1 MATTYTV
8 ALQNKVS
15 GEAQKALADV
25 ERLTAALGAA
35 EQRRARP
42 SFSPPSGRDWE
53 RTAAAAQRAAD
64 KERTAQLRL
73 NAEAMRSAQQMEDAK
88 RNAAFRRL
96 QAQQR
101 EEERFTRYKIGLMRK
116 EAAEQA
122 RLDKQRAAF
131 RPLAAHTPGGGIGG
145 MAGGLIAGGVGAA
158 AVGAAAYV
166 GGQAVDAV
174 KLIEASRMRLT
185 ASLGSADRA
194 AREMKDAF
202 RIAEKTVF
210 DPDEMVNAM
219 AKLSTYFKDDETR
232 RYVLGAI
239 SDFATQ
245 SGTGTEGLNRAI
257 KAVSDVKSK
266 GTLQAEELKN
276 QLGDLGLSATAVY
289 NEVAEILHL
298 KGKTDEEKA
307 KQVQDLMRKAQV
319 SADVGVQAI
328 TAAMRKQAGGGKAGE
343 FSIKSAGTLEG
354 QLSNIRKGLL
364 TLFAM
369 ADIDKWPAMESLKK
383 ALGDIGGLFATDS
396 KEGAKMM
403 AAVKSYTSGLA
414 TIFGVVAKAM
424 WAISYPARLVVE
436 LVGQAMDA
444 IGDYNFQGLFDMGAW
459 KRLGTDMVL
468 GIVEGVKNAA
478 SYLYTTFTEVA
489 GGAVT
494 AVRDKLGIR
503 SPSRVMME
511 QGAYTAQGFA
521 LGLEK
526 GASQIQAAGRGLA
539 DLEIAPTTTISPRGG
554 MAANGAG
561 LNVTFQNTFQVGAAQ
576 DAAAF
581 VREVGPLL
589 ETQAE
594 MAIDRVFGRYVA
606 QGAG

>member
-25 ERLTAALGAA
+25 ERLTSALNAA

-42 SFSPPSGRDWE
+42 AFSPPSGRDWE
-53 RTAAAAQRAAD
+53 STAQAAQRAAE
-64 KERTAQLRL
+64 KEQTAQLRL

-101 EEERFTRYKIGLMRK
+101 EEEKFTRYKLGLMRK
-116 EAAEQA
+116 EVAAQA
-122 RLDKQRAAF
+122 AADKQRAAF
-131 RPLAAHTPGGGIGG
+131 RPLKAYSPGGGIGG
-145 MAGGLIAGGVGAA
+145 MAGGLVAGGIGAA
-158 AVGAAAYV
+158 ALGAAAYV
-166 GGQAVDAV
+166 GEQAVDAV
-174 KLIEASRMRLT
+174 KLIESSRMRLT

-289 NEVAEILHL
+289 NEVADILHL

-307 KQVQDLMRKAQV
+307 KQVQALMKKAQV

-328 TAAMRKQAGGGKAGE
+328 TSAMRKQAGGGKAGE

-354 QLSNIRKGLL
+354 QISNIRKGLL

-369 ADIDKWPAMESLKK
+369 ADIDKWPAMDSLKK
-383 ALGDIGGLFATDS
+383 ALGDIAGLFATDS

-414 TIFGVVAKAM
+414 TMFGLVAKAM
-424 WAISYPARLVVE
+424 WAISYPARLVVD
-436 LVGQAMDA
+436 LVGKAMDT
-444 IGDYNFQGLFDMGAW
+444 IQDYNFQGVFDVGAW
-459 KRLGTDMVL
+459 KRLGVDMVL
-468 GIVEGVKNAA
+468 GIVEGVKSAA
-478 SYLYTTFTEVA
+478 TSLYGTVTEIA
-489 GGAVT
+489 GGAVV

-511 QGAYTAQGFA
+511 QGAYAVEGFA
-521 LGLEK
+521 RGLA
-526 GASQIQAAGRGLA
+526 GGSDMVQAAGRA
-539 DLEIAPTTTISPRGG
+539 ISDVDIAPSFSVNPRDTNGRAG
-554 MAANGAG
+554 GAG
-561 LNVTFQNTFQVGAAQ
+561 ITFQNTFQISSVQ
-576 DAAAF
+576 DPASF
-581 VREVGPLL
+581 VRDVGPLL
-589 ETQAE
+589 DAQIELSA
-594 MAIDRVFGRYVA
+594 DRYFGRLLA